1 MSPATLTPTGEL
13 ERDVRRHLHNHWKG
27 YSVQAVLMIVAG
39 ALAILVPFAA
49 TLAST
54 IFFGWLLVALGVVG
68 LAATVRAGR
77 EFGGRGTGLL
87 IGIVTLAL
95 GILIIAD
102 PFAGA
107 VALTTMLAVYLM
119 LLGLATFA
127 MANAFRV
134 SGGQF
139 WLLALAGVVNIG
151 LALFLVVGLPGTAVW
166 AVGLFLGISLIS
178 SGTSLLFAALR
189 AR

>member
-1 MSPATLTPTGEL
+1 MTQAAMPNDPV
-13 ERDVRRHLHNHWKG
+13 ERDVQRHLHAHWKG
-27 YSVQAVLMIVAG
+27 YTVQAVLMIAAG
-39 ALAILVPFAA
+39 LLALVVPFAA

-54 IFFGWLLVALGVVG
+54 LFFGWLMIVLGIVGLVAAFRAGKGFGGFGTSLVVG
-68 LAATVRAGR
+68 IGALIL
-77 EFGGRGTGLL
+77 GLL
-87 IGIVTLAL
+87 IVAQ
-95 GILIIAD
+95 

-107 VALTTMLAVYLM
+107 VALTTLLAVYFM

-139 WLLALAGVVNIG
+139 WLLALAGIVNIG

-178 SGTSLLFAALR
+178 SGASLLVAALR

>member
-1 MSPATLTPTGEL
+1 MSHATLTPSGEL
-13 ERDVRRHLHNHWKG
+13 ERDVRRHLHHHWKG
-27 YSVQAVLMIVAG
+27 YAVQAVLMMAAG

-54 IFFGWLLVALGVVG
+54 LFFGWLLAALGLVG
-68 LAATVRAGR
+68 LVATARAGR
-77 EFGGRGTGLL
+77 AFGGFGTGLAIGAATLVLGLL
-87 IGIVTLAL
+87 IVV
-95 GILIIAD
+95 D

-107 VALTTMLAVYLM
+107 VALTTLLAIYFM

-134 SGGQF
+134 SGGRF
-139 WLLALAGVVNIG
+139 WLLALAGIVNVG

-166 AVGLFLGISLIS
+166 AVGLFLGISLLS
-178 SGTSLLFAALR
+178 SGASLLAAALR